1 MYIMRKIKIFS
12 QKASRS
18 FIFWTK
24 MFITLWWIII
34 NIFRD
39 VCCKFIFYLH
49 MVNTESTQSI
59 NSVLVLKNVRQ
70 CRSDGQ
76 KAVYAT
82 LHIINHLHIF
92 GIGGGCAK
100 MRRRRGDDEEG
111 EDEERGGRGGEWR
124 QRRRVRKPQI
134 TTINHQA
141 VNIFTC

>member
-1 MYIMRKIKIFS
+1 
-12 QKASRS
+12 
-18 FIFWTK
+18 

-92 GIGGGCAK
+92 GIGGGGVQRWGGGEGM
-100 MRRRRGDDEEG
+100 MRRGRTKKEEEEEG
-111 EDEERGGRGGEWR
+111 SGGKGGGLESH
-124 QRRRVRKPQI
+124 K
-134 TTINHQA
+134 
-141 VNIFTC
+141 

>member
-1 MYIMRKIKIFS
+1 
-12 QKASRS
+12 
-18 FIFWTK
+18 
-24 MFITLWWIII
+24 
-34 NIFRD
+34 
-39 VCCKFIFYLH
+39 